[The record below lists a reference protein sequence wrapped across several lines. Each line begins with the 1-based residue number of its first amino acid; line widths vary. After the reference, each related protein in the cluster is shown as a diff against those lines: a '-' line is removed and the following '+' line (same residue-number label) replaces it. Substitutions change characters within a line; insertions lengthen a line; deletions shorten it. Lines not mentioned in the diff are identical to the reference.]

1 MINNPKVI
9 KDPNFALR
17 EEGNPS
23 LKIPGVK
30 KTIPIKSVSRE
41 TACIPSRNV
50 FAIPERETNTPTIP
64 IDVNPMPGVNKSQSA
79 MLYKLKNFA
88 IILTFTPFVPRKYL
102 SKIIRIHS
110 WLTNKINPRYVNKIW
125 RSNAVDIKSYI
136 EVSKPRIVVVLVIT
150 AITSLLGATRFDS
163 TPNIPWDVSFWQVG
177 FLVLAGAL
185 ASMGSSALN
194 HYYDRDIDK
203 SMVRTSTR
211 PIPSGK
217 LSAKTV
223 LIYGLSV
230 SIISVVIAWLALNP
244 VATFM
249 IALGIFFY
257 VVIYTMWL
265 KRSNS
270 ANIIIGGFAGSAA
283 SMAGWAT
290 TTGSIDLTG
299 FLVGWLVFM
308 WTPPH
313 FWCLAIK
320 KREEYASVKVPMLP
334 VLIGNERTA
343 KYIFINTAILLPFSI
358 SLYFFGLGL
367 LYTAIALVSGTMM
380 LIYHYKLT
388 KNPTPEFAWK
398 AYKVTAPYLVIIFIG
413 VAIDAL
419 FYYRI

>member
-1 MINNPKVI
+1 M
-9 KDPNFALR
+9 D
-17 EEGNPS
+17 
-23 LKIPGVK
+23 
-30 KTIPIKSVSRE
+30 
-41 TACIPSRNV
+41 
-50 FAIPERETNTPTIP
+50 
-64 IDVNPMPGVNKSQSA
+64 
-79 MLYKLKNFA
+79 
-88 IILTFTPFVPRKYL
+88 
-102 SKIIRIHS
+102 IR
-110 WLTNKINPRYVNKIW
+110 P
-125 RSNAVDIKSYI
+125 YI

-150 AITSLLGATRFDS
+150 ALCSLLGATRFDS
-163 TPNIPWDVSFWQVG
+163 TPSIPWDVSLWQIG

-203 SMVRTSTR
+203 LMVRTSKR
-211 PIPSGK
+211 PIPGSK

-223 LIYGLSV
+223 LMYGLALSITSV
-230 SIISVVIAWLALNP
+230 IIAWLTLNP

-257 VVIYTMWL
+257 VIIYTVWL

-270 ANIIIGGFAGSAA
+270 LNIVIGGFAGSAA

-290 TTGSIDLTG
+290 ATGTIDLTG

-320 KREEYASVKVPMLP
+320 TREEYASVNVPMLP
-334 VLIGNERTA
+334 VLIGNQRTA
-343 KYIFINTAILLPFSI
+343 KYIFINTAILLPFSL

-367 LYTAIALVSGTMM
+367 LYITIALGSGLLM
-380 LIYHYKLT
+380 LVYHYKLT

-398 AYKVTAPYLVIIFIG
+398 AYKVTAPYLVIIFIA
-413 VAIDAL
+413 VAVDAL